1 MAESSTPLKVGPE
14 VSEADRLEPPA
25 DPPADAEGEG
35 DNKAAKTEDEVK
47 TPFFASY
54 MV

>member
-14 VSEADRLEPPA
+14 VSEADRVEPPA
-25 DPPADAEGEG
+25 DPPADAEGE
-35 DNKAAKTEDEVK
+35 DKAAKTEDEIK